1 MATQMTPEEI
11 DEVFRE
17 YNEAVIRGTPI
28 EEALARRMKDAAA
41 GLNGYT
47 LELQASLRQLKSSA
61 LSLAQQLKNGDQG
74 AKIYNGIV
82 EAGAEA
88 LDSYL
93 QKYGPAG
100 KALGMATVGL
110 SKLAGVVT
118 EQSDALF
125 NSYTELTRFGA
136 GLTTGLDGVMQMSQQ
151 MGYTVEGLG
160 EFTSLLSRS
169 APELALLGGTVAAGS
184 ERFAQLVKDVDGQR
198 EMWRR
203 LGLDVAQQNE
213 AYSGFIRITTLSGR
227 AQRLTGDGL
236 AAASQEYLY
245 NLVTLSKL
253 TGKTVEELN
262 AEREAVMSQ
271 QRFLAV
277 QRDLEKRAAEADL
290 RGDSAE
296 AQRLRGMVERN
307 LLVYN
312 SVPKELQTAV
322 ADAMTGFLGTSDE
335 SIKLLRTMP
344 GFAQMLASQNFEY
357 SEAMALA
364 DKEASHALNN
374 FANTLGKSGAFDTI
388 LLPLVG
394 LVKQESAALNMTM
407 DQRIAAARNEIEAQ
421 KAQTGAV
428 ADQAALRE
436 TQLRTAQDIQSLIG
450 VFRGPV
456 TFAMRGL
463 ATATGL
469 ATTALTDF
477 TGISTRG
484 APSGAGT
491 LSAPVL
497 AAAPV
502 TTASL
507 PAPTPQVSTAVAAS
521 AAPAA
526 PTTPTPQVS
535 TAVATSA
542 APAAPVDRD
551 DRVGQDIPLQYSRN
565 GQPVSKAEFDE
576 KSFFRNTSP
585 RAAPAAPVQEFA
597 QGGIATGPTSGY
609 RAMLDG
615 VNAIVPLG
623 AGRSIPVQMPDMSMT
638 FNEQMTIMSQQMSL
652 LDDLVKETRNNNMLT
667 ERLLKVAQS

>member
-1 MATQMTPEEI
+1 MATEMTPEEI

-28 EEALARRMKDAAA
+28 EEALARRMRDAVA
-41 GLNGYT
+41 GLDGYT
-47 LELQASLRQLKSSA
+47 SELESSLRRLKSGA
-61 LSLAQQLKNGDQG
+61 IGLAQQLKNGAQG
-74 AKIYNGIV
+74 ASIYNGIM
-82 EAGAEA
+82 EDGAEA
-88 LDSYL
+88 LNSYL
-93 QKYGPAG
+93 QKFGPAG
-100 KALGMATVGL
+100 KALGLATVGL
-110 SKLAGVVT
+110 AKLAGVVN
-118 EQSDALF
+118 EQTDALF
-125 NSYTELTRFGA
+125 TSYTELTRFGA
-136 GLTTGLDGVMQMSQQ
+136 GLTTGLDGVMQLSQQ

-160 EFTSLLSRS
+160 EFTSLLERS
-169 APELALLGGTVAAGS
+169 APELALLGGTVTAGT

-227 AQRLTGDGL
+227 AQRMTSQEL
-236 AAASQEYLY
+236 AAGSQEYLY

-262 AEREAVMSQ
+262 AEREAVMAQ

-290 RGDSAE
+290 RGDSTE
-296 AQRLRGMVERN
+296 AQRLRDMVERN

-374 FANTLGKSGAFDTI
+374 FANTLGKSGAFDTV

-428 ADQAALRE
+428 ADQATLRE
-436 TQLRTAQDIQSLIG
+436 TQLRTAQDIQSLVGI
-450 VFRGPV
+450 FRGPV
-456 TFAMRGL
+456 TAAMRGL
-463 ATATGL
+463 ATATGT
-469 ATTALTDF
+469 ATTALTNIA
-477 TGISTRG
+477 GISTRG
-484 APSGAGT
+484 APSGEGT
-491 LSAPVL
+491 TNLSAENNTSIMPLLLTPGRDIVNRR
-497 AAAPV
+497 V
-502 TTASL
+502 EQQE
-507 PAPTPQVSTAVAAS
+507 PA

-526 PTTPTPQVS
+526 PTQTSP
-535 TAVATSA
+535 TAVAPAAGTAAASTA
-542 APAAPVDRD
+542 APTAVPPRRSRRAGPV
-551 DRVGQDIPLQYSRN
+551 
-565 GQPVSKAEFDE
+565 
-576 KSFFRNTSP
+576 
-585 RAAPAAPVQEFA
+585 APVQEFA
-597 QGGIATGPTSGY
+597 QGGIATGPVSGY
-609 RAMLDG
+609 RTMLDG
-615 VNAIVPLG
+615 INAVVPLG
-623 AGRSIPVQMPDMSMT
+623 SGRSIPVKMPDMT
-638 FNEQMTIMSQQMSL
+638 VNFNEQMTIMSQQMSL

-667 ERLLKVAQS
+667 ERLLKIAQS